1 MYRISV
7 LCVLLLISSLSFAQ
21 KPAKAK
27 LIIYGQG
34 EAALT
39 SAIQASKSG
48 VTTLWINPDAAFS
61 SNLTEGQDIKSINSY
76 QNLDAGLWAEFLK
89 LSLNAKE
96 YSDSVFNYAKVY
108 LSPQIS
114 KNTFEKMIDSAE
126 NLSVIYN
133 TKIERIKKSGKKW
146 KIDLSNGQKYSVYAL
161 VDASKQAK
169 LIPLI
174 SEKETLEK
182 KETDSIS
189 PINTNQLYNSTAY
202 RTSLMVED
210 RDGQEW
216 LIPTASLLKPYA
228 ENFFVVHGPNGL
240 IQKFNENTQNDVP
253 TLMLYGQ
260 SIGAIASYC
269 AFFETTVDKINIRT
283 LQGELL
289 AFKGQLL
296 PFHDVAFEDVNN
308 SSIQRIGLTGII
320 QGRLDNEDGKGA
332 KLIFDVDKHV
342 SSMELEPIMHSLYT
356 RSQIWFS
363 DKSIEELKLKDL
375 ISLIKFI
382 ALKGDE
388 LDTQI
393 ENGWEKKFHFN
404 GIYDPECLITRKQA
418 AVLIDNY
425 LQPFSIKVNKVGS
438 FQR

>member
-1 MYRISV
+1 MYRIPV
-7 LCVLLLISSLSFAQ
+7 LCVLLLISSVSFAQ
-21 KPAKAK
+21 KQEKAK

-34 EAALT
+34 EAALA
-39 SAIQASKSG
+39 SAVQASKSG
-48 VTTLWINPDAAFS
+48 VTTLWINPDASFS
-61 SNLTEGQDIKSINSY
+61 SALTEGQEIKSISSY

-89 LSLNAKE
+89 LSLNAKD
-96 YSDSVFNYAKVY
+96 YSDSVFNHAKVY

-114 KNTFEKMIDSAE
+114 RNTFEKMIDSAR
-126 NLSVIYN
+126 NLTVVN
-133 TKIERIKKSGKKW
+133 NIEIKRIRKSGKRW
-146 KIDLSNGQKYSVYAL
+146 KIELSNGQNYSVYAV
-161 VDASKQAK
+161 VDASLQAK

-174 SEKETLEK
+174 NDKEKLKEK
-182 KETDSIS
+182 DADSIN
-189 PINTNQLYNSTAY
+189 PINTDQLYSSTVY

-210 RDGQEW
+210 RDQQEW
-216 LIPTASLLKPYA
+216 IIPTSSLLKPYA
-228 ENFFVVHGPNGL
+228 ENFFVVHGSNGL
-240 IQKFNENTQNDVP
+240 IKELKESIQDIP
-253 TLMLYGQ
+253 SLMLYGQ

-269 AFFETTVDKINIRT
+269 AFFETTSDKINIRT

-289 AFKGQLL
+289 AYKGQLL

-308 SSIQRIGLTGII
+308 SSIQRVGLTGII
-320 QGRLDNEDGKGA
+320 QGRMEDGKGD

-342 SSMELEPIMHSLYT
+342 SSMELEPVMRSIYT

-393 ENGWEKKFHFN
+393 ENGWEKRFHFT
-404 GIYDPECLITRKQA
+404 GSYDPECLLTRKQT
-418 AVLIDNY
+418 AVLIDIY
-425 LQPFSIKVNKVGS
+425 LQPFSIKVNERGN

>member
-7 LCVLLLISSLSFAQ
+7 LCFLLLISSVSFAQ
-21 KPAKAK
+21 KPSKAK

-34 EAALT
+34 EAALA
-39 SAIQASKSG
+39 SAVQASKSG
-48 VTTLWINPDAAFS
+48 VTALWINPDASFKSA
-61 SNLTEGQDIKSINSY
+61 LTEGQDIKSINSY

-89 LSLNAKE
+89 LSLNAKD
-96 YSDSVFNYAKVY
+96 YSDSVFNHAKVY

-114 KNTFEKMIDSAE
+114 KNTFEQMIDSSK
-126 NLSVIYN
+126 NLTVVYN
-133 TKIERIKKSGKKW
+133 TEIKRIRKSGKKW
-146 KIDLSNGQKYSVYAL
+146 RIDLSNGQNYSVYSV
-161 VDASKQAK
+161 VDASLQAK
-169 LIPLI
+169 LVPLI
-174 SEKETLEK
+174 SDKDKLPTKEA
-182 KETDSIS
+182 DSIS
-189 PINTNQLYNSTAY
+189 PINTDQLYSSTVY

-210 RDGQEW
+210 RDQQEW
-216 LIPTASLLKPYA
+216 IIPTASLLKPYT
-228 ENFFVVHGPNGL
+228 ENFFVVHGSNGIIKEPKES
-240 IQKFNENTQNDVP
+240 IQDVP
-253 TLMLYGQ
+253 SLMLYGQ

-269 AFFETTVDKINIRT
+269 AFFETTSDKINIRT

-289 AFKGQLL
+289 AYKAQLL

-308 SSIQRIGLTGII
+308 SSIQRVGLTGII
-320 QGRLDNEDGKGA
+320 QGRMNNEDGKGA

-342 SSMELEPIMHSLYT
+342 SSMELEPVMRSLYT

-393 ENGWEKKFHFN
+393 ENGWEKKFNFT
-404 GIYDPECLITRKQA
+404 GSYDPECLITRKQA
-418 AVLIDNY
+418 AILIDTY
-425 LQPFSIKVNKVGS
+425 LQPFSIKVNNKGN